1 MAKQQPSTDWVRF
14 QLSQFPDL
22 APLADRVLESG
33 EGRGGLVRE
42 IRRLVRLGMAAEQA
56 GLGMREAQ
64 ALADGRLQ
72 VSQAGAGTGLS
83 PIVAAAARVPVSAQA
98 DASLVPPAPAGST
111 FQHGLPAPEAQA
123 TRSPPARRLADNAH
137 EYRPP
142 TEGLGSAYDDP
153 TLSAFLQ

>member
-64 ALADGRLQ
+64 ALAEGRLQ
-72 VSQAGAGTGLS
+72 VSQAGTGL
-83 PIVAAAARVPVSAQA
+83 PQIVAAAVRVPVPAQA
-98 DASLVPPAPAGST
+98 VSSLAPPATAASAS
-111 FQHGLPAPEAQA
+111 QHGLPASEAQA
-123 TRSPPARRLADNAH
+123 TRSPPARPHADSAH

-142 TEGLGSAYDDP
+142 AEGFGSAHDDP

>member
-98 DASLVPPAPAGST
+98 VSSLEPPAPAASKS
-111 FQHGLPAPEAQA
+111 QHGPLGPEAQA
-123 TRSPPARRLADNAH
+123 TRSPPARTFVDSAH
-137 EYRPP
+137 VYRPP
-142 TEGLGSAYDDP
+142 TDGLGAEHDDP
-153 TLSAFLQ
+153 TLNAFLQ

>member
-64 ALADGRLQ
+64 ALAEGRLQ

-83 PIVAAAARVPVSAQA
+83 QIVAAAARVQVPAQA
-98 DASLVPPAPAGST
+98 VSSLAPPAPAASAS
-111 FQHGLPAPEAQA
+111 QHGLPASEAQA
-123 TRSPPARRLADNAH
+123 TRSPPARPHADSAH

-142 TEGLGSAYDDP
+142 AEGFGSAHDDP